1 MADLEFWAQIMAQPG
16 GYGRLQELVD
26 DDERMKRQLT
36 DAMGYLR
43 CSDEIAGDLVKNIL
57 LSLDSNSA
65 CREGTSREARAV
77 IRRTIDDDAF
87 IAVLKVHAEL
97 GRSGLPVRLWSR
109 PPNVAAPARLRAVER
124 LANPSDDELWKYVAT
139 NTPCVVERAFEDMPC
154 LQTFRDDDHLKRLC
168 GHRDVL
174 VRTTCIPD
182 GAGRH
187 VFIEGGAHMGKFGT
201 YIDACAASRA
211 RGEPPRQYTGKIELR
226 KFLPEMHAELADSP
240 TNPRIKYGALF
251 GDVTEM
257 GVIMYFGGGRNTTK
271 THFDPFDN
279 LMLVVDG
286 TKKLWLWPPSDAE
299 SLYPWPFPSFSHSG
313 VPPFL
318 KADDPSTG
326 RFPKYAD
333 AVAIEVEVKAGD
345 LLFLPAFWYHC
356 VEGGRGRNM
365 IINWWFHLH
374 KSKRD
379 ASTAR
384 DLPATVDQDVAAD
397 DLPIP
402 RRREMTVQGKGAVVR
417 SGASLASAHVATLPR
432 DATVVIAPGPPLV
445 VDGKERLRIV
455 APVAGYVSRIALC
468 YHPPAPPKPGAQPL
482 GAVPKPPWLQ
492 SVAS

>member
-154 LQTFRDDDHLKRLC
+154 LQTFRDDDHLKRMC

-240 TNPRIKYGALF
+240 TNPQIKYGALF

-299 SLYPWPFPSFSHSG
+299 SLYPC
-313 VPPFL
+313 
-318 KADDPSTG
+318 
-326 RFPKYAD
+326 
-333 AVAIEVEVKAGD
+333 AG
-345 LLFLPAFWYHC
+345 
-356 VEGGRGRNM
+356 
-365 IINWWFHLH
+365 
-374 KSKRD
+374 S
-379 ASTAR
+379 
-384 DLPATVDQDVAAD
+384 
-397 DLPIP
+397 
-402 RRREMTVQGKGAVVR
+402 
-417 SGASLASAHVATLPR
+417 
-432 DATVVIAPGPPLV
+432 
-445 VDGKERLRIV
+445 
-455 APVAGYVSRIALC
+455 
-468 YHPPAPPKPGAQPL
+468 
-482 GAVPKPPWLQ
+482 
-492 SVAS
+492 